1 MNWLRSVKRVQ
12 LSPGELVKENL
23 RNVYESG
30 PLEVERKRMHT
41 DWLEDY
47 LAVDGPLAG
56 KGNKYKRLVAAAVR
70 SFYTRNDS
78 PLFGDFKVPEDN
90 YEERRSRPIS
100 VEEAIKLIN
109 LLPFRAK
116 VVAVCQLQSGIRIT
130 ELLRLKYKE
139 IEEGLEKGRLPLKVP
154 LRNDNGRE
162 YFTYLGEDSV
172 NLLKLYLQ
180 HRGSLTGRKIK
191 QDEYI
196 FIPEQKETRK
206 TEPLKRDFIQRQILR
221 TVLRSGLSERNSH
234 KDLTWRQ
241 NYHTHAFRHIFR
253 TECAHAGIP
262 NEIAEFWMGHDRGV
276 EYIYNHRDKFHE
288 EDFETEYRKVEP
300 YLSITKPAAAQ
311 PEQQERVKL
320 LEERLARMESAFAS
334 ISGDLK
340 QAIEKT

>member
-1 MNWLRSVKRVQ
+1 MKRVQ
-12 LSPGELVKENL
+12 LSPRELVEENL

-30 PLEVERKRMHT
+30 PLEVDRKRMHT
-41 DWLEDY
+41 DWLEEY
-47 LAVDGPLAG
+47 LAIDGPLVG
-56 KGNKYKRLVAAAVR
+56 RGNKYKRLVAASVR

-100 VEEAIKLIN
+100 VEEATKLIN

-139 IEEGLEKGRLPLKVP
+139 LAEGLEKDRMPLKVP

-162 YFTYLGEDSV
+162 YFTYLGEDAV

-180 HRGSLTGRKIK
+180 HRASLTGRQIK

-206 TEPLKRDFIQRQILR
+206 LEPLKRDFIQRQILR
-221 TVLRSGLSERNSH
+221 TVLRSGFSNRNSH

-288 EDFETEYRKVEP
+288 EDFTAEYRKVEP
-300 YLSITKPAAAQ
+300 YLSITKPLMA
-311 PEQQERVKL
+311 PSQQEEL
-320 LEERLARMESAFAS
+320 Q
-334 ISGDLK
+334 DLREQVAEIRALMAQYK
-340 QAIEKT
+340 PGPEPTLKT